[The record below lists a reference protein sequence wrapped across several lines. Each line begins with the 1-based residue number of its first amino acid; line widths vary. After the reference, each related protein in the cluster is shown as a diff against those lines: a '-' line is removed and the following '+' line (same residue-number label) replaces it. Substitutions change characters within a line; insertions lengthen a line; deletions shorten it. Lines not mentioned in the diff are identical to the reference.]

1 MPQDRQTESQP
12 AQMGLPSCLP
22 PPVIMGDLIRL
33 NDIPGFNGP
42 GARVSSLG
50 GQEGL
55 IYSPEIRTLCSYR
68 MDERRPDRPKIC
80 PRCTRKSNMKAF
92 LTYKPGLAA
101 AIGFSVRVLS
111 GVQAFTHTVR

>member
-1 MPQDRQTESQP
+1 MSN
-12 AQMGLPSCLP
+12 
-22 PPVIMGDLIRL
+22 LIRL

-42 GARVSSLG
+42 GARVASLG
-50 GQEGL
+50 GQEEV

-68 MDERRPDRPKIC
+68 MDERRPGRPKIC

-101 AIGFSVRVLS
+101 AIGFLVRVLS